1 MVSKILKTSSL
12 VLAAGLMVNVS
23 AWADEPAQKSR
34 LSMGGYGE
42 AVMSR
47 HFYSDNFKRYTN
59 ADQFKDADSYGRFDL
74 PHVVI
79 NIGYN
84 FGHGWTMGSEIEFEH
99 GGSESA
105 VEIEEEETGE
115 YETEVERG
123 GEVALEQFWI
133 QKSWSRALNLRM
145 GHIIVPVGLTNM
157 HHMPNEFF
165 TVYRPEGES
174 SILPC
179 TWHQTG
185 ISLWGRTSD
194 WRYEAQF
201 IAGLE
206 ADLFGSQNWIKKSSA
221 SPYEF
226 DVANKYAAVLRLD
239 NYSVA
244 GLRMGLSGYFGR
256 TSGNSLKAFK
266 YSDIKGD
273 LLIGAFDFTYN
284 DHNWIIR
291 GCADYGHL
299 IDSQEISKINRTLG
313 KGSVSPQTQV
323 ASAAYCLGIE
333 AGYDL
338 FALSAK
344 MRQEGQQ
351 LYLFSRYDSYDSMY
365 KTEGAIVDNP
375 CWSRQVY
382 TVGLNY
388 KPLAEITV
396 KAEYAYRQLKSQFN
410 DEPTLSL
417 GVTYAGWWK

>member
-12 VLAAGLMVNVS
+12 VLAAGLMVNAS

-79 NIGYN
+79 NIGYD

-244 GLRMGLSGYFGR
+244 GLRMGLSGYLGR
-256 TSGNSLKAFK
+256 TAGNSLKAFK

-299 IDSQEISKINRTLG
+299 SDSQEISKINRTLG

-351 LYLFSRYDSYDSMY
+351 LYLFGRYDSYDSMY

>member
-1 MVSKILKTSSL
+1 
-12 VLAAGLMVNVS
+12 
-23 AWADEPAQKSR
+23 
-34 LSMGGYGE
+34 
-42 AVMSR
+42 
-47 HFYSDNFKRYTN
+47 
-59 ADQFKDADSYGRFDL
+59 
-74 PHVVI
+74 
-79 NIGYN
+79 
-84 FGHGWTMGSEIEFEH
+84 
-99 GGSESA
+99 
-105 VEIEEEETGE
+105 
-115 YETEVERG
+115 
-123 GEVALEQFWI
+123 
-133 QKSWSRALNLRM
+133 
-145 GHIIVPVGLTNM
+145 M

-185 ISLWGRTSD
+185 ISLWGSTSD

-256 TSGNSLKAFK
+256 TAGNSLKAFK

-273 LLIGAFDFTYN
+273 LLIGAFDFTYD

-299 IDSQEISKINRTLG
+299 SDSQEISKINRTLG

-338 FALSAK
+338 FALSDK

-351 LYLFSRYDSYDSMY
+351 LYLFGRYDSYDSMY

>member
-1 MVSKILKTSSL
+1 
-12 VLAAGLMVNVS
+12 MVNAS

-79 NIGYN
+79 NIGYD

-244 GLRMGLSGYFGR
+244 GLRMGLSGYLGR
-256 TSGNSLKAFK
+256 TAGNSLKAFK

-299 IDSQEISKINRTLG
+299 SDSQEISKINRTLG

-351 LYLFSRYDSYDSMY
+351 LYLFGRYDSYDSMY